1 MPSISGNVT
10 ATLEARVSLRLVGGR
25 AGDLEVEVVIDTGF
39 DGSLVLPADLASC
52 LNLPVVSHEIFSMI
66 GGAQDSADVA
76 LAQIEWL
83 GEVRRVD
90 VILKDAFLLGIALL
104 DGTRLFIDYANR
116 TMRIDK

>member
-1 MPSISGNVT
+1 
-10 ATLEARVSLRLVGGR
+10 
-25 AGDLEVEVVIDTGF
+25 
-39 DGSLVLPADLASC
+39 
-52 LNLPVVSHEIFSMI
+52 MI
-66 GGAQDSADVA
+66 GGAQDSGDVA

-90 VILKDAFLLGIALL
+90 VILKDAFLLGTALL